1 LSLRLLAAGG
11 TIAMAAG
18 DRSAGAVPEL
28 DAAALAAVV
37 PDVEWAG
44 VEQVVNK
51 PGPQMTVADALRV
64 ARAAADA
71 AARGDGVVVT
81 HGTDTL
87 EEVAF
92 LCDLLY
98 GGEAPIVFTGAI
110 RPATSY
116 GADGPANL
124 AAAAHVA
131 SAPAAAGLGVLV
143 CFAGEVHAARAVRKD
158 DSTSPRSFHS
168 PHGGPIGHVG
178 ERGVR
183 VAARPERR
191 APLAVKAL
199 DARVETAVAALGS
212 DGTAIEALLAAG
224 ADGLVAVV
232 LGAGHSPP
240 GFLAALRAAAERVP
254 VVACVRPSRGEILH
268 GTYGFEGSER
278 DLRASGAICAAALSP
293 AAARIKLMACLGAA
307 LDREAIAVAFAPDDL

>member
-1 LSLRLLAAGG
+1 LSIRLLAAGG

-18 DRSAGAVPEL
+18 EGSGGGAVPEL

-51 PGPQMTVADALRV
+51 PGPQMTAADALRL
-64 ARAAADA
+64 ARAAAEA
-71 AARGDGVVVT
+71 AANGDGVVVT

-124 AAAAHVA
+124 AAAAHAA
-131 SAPAAAGLGVLV
+131 STPAAAGLGVLV
-143 CFAGEVHAARAVRKD
+143 CFAGELHAARAVRKD
-158 DSTSPRSFHS
+158 DSTSPRSFSS
-168 PHGGPIGHVG
+168 PQGGPIGWVG
-178 ERGVR
+178 EHGVR
-183 VAARPERR
+183 VDARPARR
-191 APLAVKAL
+191 APLDVRAL

-212 DGTAIEALLAAG
+212 DGAAIEALLDAG

-240 GFLAALRAAAERVP
+240 AFLAALRAAAQRVP
-254 VVACVRPSRGEILH
+254 VVACVRPSRRHSRTCWSRPGW
-268 GTYGFEGSER
+268 R
-278 DLRASGAICAAALSP
+278 DKARSSRLTASSSS
-293 AAARIKLMACLGAA
+293 
-307 LDREAIAVAFAPDDL
+307 